1 MWPLYQ
7 YADQNPPS
15 TSDVGLIGPRS
26 KNAISR
32 GWAESVKS
40 IIEMPPWYHAWT
52 RMSRPGTGTS
62 APLCATQFSCRLCG
76 TGSL

>member
-1 MWPLYQ
+1 LYQ

-15 TSDVGLIGPRS
+15 TSDVALTGPRS

-32 GWAESVKS
+32 GLAESVKS
-40 IIEMPPWYHAWT
+40 ISEMPPWYHAWD
-52 RMSRPGTGTS
+52 RMSRPGTGMIE
-62 APLCATQFSCRLCG
+62 PLWATQFSCTVCG